1 MFFNKKQKDLDI
13 ELSAKEFL
21 ELNNRLD
28 DMIREWITVES
39 IGGLQKNSK
48 LAELFIFNMK
58 LIYSSDVY
66 NKELRDFMNSK
77 VDGSGDTDLL
87 FSRIQDL
94 YVNICLCFP
103 SYFIQSIREK
113 HFDILKDLGYDP
125 DQDIYDQTPY
135 AWLMVRIQDIMRF
148 RNVTSK

>member
-1 MFFNKKQKDLDI
+1 MLFNKKRQNLDI
-13 ELSAKEFL
+13 EISAREFL
-21 ELNNRLD
+21 ELNSKLD
-28 DMIREWITVES
+28 NMIREWIMVES
-39 IGGLQKNSK
+39 AGGLQKNSK

-66 NKELRDFMNSK
+66 NQELRDFMDSK

-113 HFDILKDLGYDP
+113 HFDILKDLGYEP
-125 DQDIYDQTPY
+125 DRYVYDQTPY

-148 RNVTSK
+148 RHITSK